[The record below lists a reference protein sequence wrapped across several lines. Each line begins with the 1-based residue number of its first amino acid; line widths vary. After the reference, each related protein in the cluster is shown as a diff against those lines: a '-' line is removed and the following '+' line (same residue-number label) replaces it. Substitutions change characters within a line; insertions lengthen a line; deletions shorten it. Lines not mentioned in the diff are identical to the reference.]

1 MTRTATTNLPA
12 AARPRPMIPA
22 AAWVWIAVCTALF
35 GLMHWEFL
43 YRTWLFSKDPNWS
56 HVLIIPLISVYYIH
70 QHRRRLDEAPK
81 RLCWWALPL
90 VFLGLYAYVW
100 GIFPG
105 RNDMMR
111 GYSMVFTVFATVLFL
126 LGPSAMRVLWFPV
139 AYLVFAVKISDA
151 IWERVAAQLQDVAA
165 AGATVALK
173 ILAEFMNFTVTTSG
187 NTITMGFM
195 NRQGV
200 WEDYPM
206 NVAEACSGLRMLMAF
221 IALGVALAF
230 LFDRTWWQRLIMVA
244 LAVPIAVLVNIGR
257 VTALGVISTIDKEYA
272 TGDFHLFV
280 GMMMLV
286 PAALLFLGVGW
297 VLDHVIIR
305 GDAEDESAA
314 SPAPGTPTLAAPA
327 GPAATGATITRA
339 ALLGG
344 GLALGTGAV
353 YAMLFNGLSARPLFP
368 AVPAAA
374 SWAVAAGGVGVLVG
388 LTVLAVRSAPGRR
401 GPAALAFG
409 AALTC
414 GVFGVAAAGKHSV
427 LSWQQVVLHK
437 EAVDL
442 RHRLTRLP
450 AEIGPYVL
458 EREDVL
464 PPEIVDEL
472 GTENY
477 LSRWYRDT
485 RVPEGEPGHLVRLH
499 AAYYTG
505 LSDTVP
511 HVPDRCF
518 VAGGVQH
525 KGLASH
531 VVRLD
536 PSRFTEDPDGPGFV
550 GTATLPPPGE
560 PKWADGTVIRLPSRD
575 IDATRFTYGSPG
587 RGDADQHVTY
597 FFVANGKFLDSPNRV
612 RLQGFDIRD
621 RYSYYCKVE
630 VQILGVADRAEFD
643 RRVADLLDAVMPDI
657 MACLPDWADVQAG
670 VWPPD
675 TNPAR

>member
-12 AARPRPMIPA
+12 TARPRPMIPP
-22 AAWVWIAVCTALF
+22 AAWGWIAVCTALF

-43 YRTWLFSKDPNWS
+43 YRTWRFSKDPNWS
-56 HVLIIPLISVYYIH
+56 HVLIIPLISIYYIH
-70 QHRRRLDEAPK
+70 QHRRRLDEAAK

-105 RNDMMR
+105 RNDMVR
-111 GYSMVFTVFATVLFL
+111 GYSMVFTAFATVLFL

-151 IWERVAAQLQDVAA
+151 IWERIAARLQDIAA
-165 AGATVALK
+165 AGATFALQ

-195 NRQGV
+195 NNRGV

-230 LFDRTWWQRLIMVA
+230 LFDRAWWQRLIMIA

-286 PAALLFLGVGW
+286 PAALLFLGLGW
-297 VLDHVIIR
+297 VLDHLIIR
-305 GDAEDESAA
+305 GDGDNEGTSAPPSAGPPAEAA
-314 SPAPGTPTLAAPA
+314 SPATAGTLA
-327 GPAATGATITRA
+327 RA

-344 GLALGTGAV
+344 GLALGTGLV
-353 YAMLFNGLSARPLFP
+353 YAMLFNALSGRPPFP

-374 SWAVAAGGVGVLVG
+374 SWAVAAVGVGVLAG
-388 LTVLAVRSAPGRR
+388 LFALALRSAPGRR

-450 AEIGPYVL
+450 TTIGPYEL
-458 EREDVL
+458 EKEEVL

-472 GTENY
+472 GTEDY

-499 AAYYTG
+499 VAYYTG
-505 LSDTVP
+505 MTDTVP

-518 VAGGVQH
+518 VAGGVRH
-525 KGLASH
+525 KGLTPLT
-531 VVRLD
+531 VRLD
-536 PSRFTEDPDGPGFV
+536 PSRFTAAPDGRGYV
-550 GTATLPPPGE
+550 AAATLPPPGE
-560 PKWADGTVIRLPSRD
+560 PKWADGTTVHLPTRD
-575 IDATRFTYGSPG
+575 LNATRFTYGSPG
-587 RGDADQHVTY
+587 RGDRDQHVTY

-612 RLQGFDIRD
+612 RLQGFNIRD

-630 VQILGVADRAEFD
+630 VQVLGVADPEAFD
-643 RRVADLLDAVMPDI
+643 RRATQLLDAVMPDV
-657 MACLPDWADVQAG
+657 MACLPDWPDVQAG
-670 VWPPD
+670 LWPPAD
-675 TNPAR
+675 QP